1 MRGNIDG
8 IVRAV
13 TKRPRSCVLTSGLPR
28 TRDDQ
33 KDRERLADLASGRPE
48 ALGDLYDSHASSL
61 FRHALALSRR
71 RPEAEDLVQAV
82 FMKLATTGAP
92 LLGVRKPASYLHRM
106 LHSAWVDAH
115 RRKAAEDAIEG
126 GAADSVASWSPA
138 VEDSID
144 VSRAL
149 DGLPPLQREVI
160 VLHFVEGF
168 SFREVGRLTGVSL
181 FTAAGRYRLAVS
193 RLRKLLT

>member
-1 MRGNIDG
+1 M
-8 IVRAV
+8 
-13 TKRPRSCVLTSGLPR
+13 TKRPRPFVLTSGLPR

-33 KDRERLADLASGRPE
+33 KDRELFGDLASGRRE
-48 ALGDLYDSHASSL
+48 ALGDLYDSYASSL
-61 FRHALALSRR
+61 YRHALALTRR

-82 FMKLATTGAP
+82 FMKLATMGAP

-115 RRKAAEDAIEG
+115 RRKTATDAVEGGTIEVVGPGPAAFEDAI
-126 GAADSVASWSPA
+126 DL
-138 VEDSID
+138 
-144 VSRAL
+144 SRAL
-149 DGLPPLQREVI
+149 NALPPLQREVI
-160 VLHFVEGF
+160 VLHIVEGF

-193 RLRKLLT
+193 RLRTVLA